1 MSKSTGK
8 RFEEVNKLL
17 EDLLGPV
24 EGWSDREVDQFLA
37 DAGVDAEA
45 ASRSLY
51 DRVNDIAGT
60 YRAKNQDVPQPIVEF
75 LRQMRPA
82 DLPTSDPEVAKSAA
96 RKWIANLRRPKPEV
110 AAAQVAYA
118 FRNKKEQLA
127 SKDQAILESLEAKL
141 KSRKRSD
148 KL

>member
-1 MSKSTGK
+1 MSKSADK

-24 EGWSDREVDQFLA
+24 ENWSDREVDQFLA
-37 DAGVDAEA
+37 DAGVDTAA

-51 DRVNDIAGT
+51 ERVSEIAGS
-60 YRAKNQDVPQPIVEF
+60 YRAKNQDIPIPIVEC
-75 LRQMRPA
+75 LRQMRPP

-96 RKWIANLRRPKPEV
+96 RKWIANLRRPKPQF
-110 AAAQVAYA
+110 ATPQVAYA
-118 FRNKKEQLA
+118 FRNKKAGLA

-141 KSRKRSD
+141 KSRKSSD